1 MNVTKD
7 SENLGDRHFTLISFG
22 NPQTSLCQ
30 IIPSRIDER
39 RERNKARQAALDVL
53 GFLGR
58 GGRSCLPADKGPIPS
73 KRQRLKP

>member
-22 NPQTSLCQ
+22 KAQTSLCQ

-39 RERNKARQAALDVL
+39 RERNKARQATLDVL
-53 GFLGR
+53 GF
-58 GGRSCLPADKGPIPS
+58 
-73 KRQRLKP
+73 

>member
-30 IIPSRIDER
+30 IIPSRIDDR
-39 RERNKARQAALDVL
+39 RERNKARQATLDVL
-53 GFLGR
+53 GF
-58 GGRSCLPADKGPIPS
+58 
-73 KRQRLKP
+73 